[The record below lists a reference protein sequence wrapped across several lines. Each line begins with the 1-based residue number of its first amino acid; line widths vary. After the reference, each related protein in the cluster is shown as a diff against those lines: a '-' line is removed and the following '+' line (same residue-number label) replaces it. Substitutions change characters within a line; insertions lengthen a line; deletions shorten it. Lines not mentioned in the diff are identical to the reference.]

1 MNEIKNSDDIV
12 SRNKAIEKKRIVDQ
26 LREMPIVEVA
36 CRRAGVAR
44 ATYYR
49 WLKKDAE
56 FAKLCH
62 EALEHSTSAVSDIAE
77 AKLISAIQEGN
88 MTAISFWL
96 RNHHNSYRTRID
108 VQGTIRHEAAILTDE
123 QSRLI
128 ERALR
133 YANLIEANEGD
144 NDNESN

>member
-1 MNEIKNSDDIV
+1 MNQSSDDIV

-56 FAKLCH
+56 FAKLCR

-77 AKLISAIQEGN
+77 AARVEDH
-88 MTAISFWL
+88 TAA
-96 RNHHNSYRTRID
+96 H
-108 VQGTIRHEAAILTDE
+108 TIEVLWQDDFIAGL
-123 QSRLI
+123 L
-128 ERALR
+128 
-133 YANLIEANEGD
+133 
-144 NDNESN
+144 